1 MDAACSEQLN
11 EKVTCPESRLHGQ
24 VTRTAFLVSDGQR
37 PLFAQ
42 VSCFTQNHKAFVRET
57 QLSELSFARE
67 LRLAVDQPGDDRKQK
82 AHRDTAHQDAD
93 DALKGR

>member
-1 MDAACSEQLN
+1 MAP
-11 EKVTCPESRLHGQ
+11 TRPRL
-24 VTRTAFLVSDGQR
+24 
-37 PLFAQ
+37 LFALSYRL
-42 VSCFTQNHKAFVRET
+42 VRFRPVMRFTQNHKAFVRET

-67 LRLAVDQPGDDRKQK
+67 SRLAVDQPGDDREQK

>member
-1 MDAACSEQLN
+1 MAP
-11 EKVTCPESRLHGQ
+11 TRPRLLFPLSY
-24 VTRTAFLVSDGQR
+24 RLVRFR
-37 PLFAQ
+37 P
-42 VSCFTQNHKAFVRET
+42 VMRFTQNHKAFVRET

>member
-1 MDAACSEQLN
+1 MAP
-11 EKVTCPESRLHGQ
+11 TRPRL
-24 VTRTAFLVSDGQR
+24 
-37 PLFAQ
+37 LFALSYRL
-42 VSCFTQNHKAFVRET
+42 VRFRPVMRFTQNHKAFVRET